1 MNDYFLDRLV
11 EAIPMLRRTCYRY
24 VVDSNRADDLLQE
37 TLLKAIYNSDRYV
50 ENGKFH
56 AWLSVIMANTYEN
69 CRKEAARMVTGI
81 DCSAEGASPHCC
93 TYIDN
98 RYEYRNIIEQIRYLP
113 PMYRTPFMLYVEGYK
128 YEEIAE
134 MLGIPVGTVKSRI
147 FTARERLKAMLGDI
161 Y

>member
-1 MNDYFLDRLV
+1 MNEYFLDRLV
-11 EAIPMLRRTCYRY
+11 EAIPMLRRTCYRH
-24 VVDSNRADDLLQE
+24 VVDHNKADDLLQE
-37 TLLKAIYNSDRYV
+37 TLVKAIYNRDKYV
-50 ENGKFH
+50 EEGKFH

-81 DCSAEGASPHCC
+81 DSSVEGASPHCC

-134 MLGIPVGTVKSRI
+134 ILGIPVGTVKSRI

>member
-1 MNDYFLDRLV
+1 MNEYFLDRLV

-50 ENGKFH
+50 ENGKLH

-81 DCSAEGASPHCC
+81 DCRLRVHPRTVAHTSTTAMSIA
-93 TYIDN
+93 TLLN
-98 RYEYRNIIEQIRYLP
+98 RYATCHRC
-113 PMYRTPFMLYVEGYK
+113 
-128 YEEIAE
+128 IAHR
-134 MLGIPVGTVKSRI
+134 S
-147 FTARERLKAMLGDI
+147 
-161 Y
+161 

>member
-1 MNDYFLDRLV
+1 
-11 EAIPMLRRTCYRY
+11 
-24 VVDSNRADDLLQE
+24 
-37 TLLKAIYNSDRYV
+37 
-50 ENGKFH
+50 
-56 AWLSVIMANTYEN
+56 
-69 CRKEAARMVTGI
+69 MVTGI

-93 TYIDN
+93 TFIDN
-98 RYEYRNIIEQIRYLP
+98 PYEYRNIIEQIRYLP

-134 MLGIPVGTVKSRI
+134 MLAIPVGTVKSRI